1 MASGKGELARFLKRL
16 NFSYISLSDMVRE
29 TANQKGQKNISR
41 QDMQNIGN
49 QLRQQGGPGILAK
62 RVREKIN
69 STKKKT
75 WIIDGIRNPEEVVE
89 LKKLPHFYLIGVKS
103 DLEVLLKRLNSRN
116 RETDQAQ
123 PSELKQVLR
132 REWGNGEPAG
142 GQQVGQSNGHIDII
156 ERGLKIFDR
165 IIVAALKNPSKTY
178 LLSLDERLEIIRE
191 TFAQN
196 NRIDVDYF
204 EGLLV
209 DYLKKQKL
217 TTVVRGLRAISDF
230 DIEFQM
236 ALINRS
242 IAPQI
247 ETIFFVP
254 SVAYS
259 FLSSKLVKE
268 IYLLGGEIKQMVP
281 AIVDKK
287 LKQKFKQEPLSIS
300 QI

>member
-1 MASGKGELARFLKRL
+1 MSDKIAVYPG
-16 NFSYISLSDMVRE
+16 SYDPL
-29 TANQKGQKNISR
+29 T
-41 QDMQNIGN
+41 
-49 QLRQQGGPGILAK
+49 
-62 RVREKIN
+62 
-69 STKKKT
+69 
-75 WIIDGIRNPEEVVE
+75 
-89 LKKLPHFYLIGVKS
+89 
-103 DLEVLLKRLNSRN
+103 
-116 RETDQAQ
+116 
-123 PSELKQVLR
+123 
-132 REWGNGEPAG
+132 
-142 GQQVGQSNGHIDII
+142 NGHIDII

-165 IIVAALKNPSKTY
+165 ITVATLKNPSKTY

-196 NRIDVDYF
+196 NRIEVDYF

-209 DYLKKQKL
+209 DYLNKRKI

-281 AIVDKK
+281 DIVDKK
-287 LKQKFKQEPLSIS
+287 LKQKFKQESLSIS

>member
-1 MASGKGELARFLKRL
+1 MSDKIAVYPG
-16 NFSYISLSDMVRE
+16 SYDPL
-29 TANQKGQKNISR
+29 T
-41 QDMQNIGN
+41 
-49 QLRQQGGPGILAK
+49 
-62 RVREKIN
+62 
-69 STKKKT
+69 
-75 WIIDGIRNPEEVVE
+75 
-89 LKKLPHFYLIGVKS
+89 
-103 DLEVLLKRLNSRN
+103 
-116 RETDQAQ
+116 
-123 PSELKQVLR
+123 
-132 REWGNGEPAG
+132 
-142 GQQVGQSNGHIDII
+142 NGHIDII

-165 IIVAALKNPSKTY
+165 ITVATLKNPSKTY
-178 LLSLDERLEIIRE
+178 LLSLDERLEIIKE

-196 NRIDVDYF
+196 NRIEVDYF

-209 DYLKKQKL
+209 DYLKKQKI

-281 AIVDKK
+281 DIVDKK
-287 LKQKFKQEPLSIS
+287 LKQKFKQESLSKS
-300 QI
+300 QV